1 MFLDDAL
8 ATLAWISPVTEP
20 AMRNSTRRLL
30 REMRVRKS
38 QTEAE
43 RELMGEHAVCPQS
56 RWLFWTSQVSQV
68 LLIVP
73 SSLCSHTAGAA
84 CNSYHSYQEV
94 VLGYLMFS
102 FLS

>member
-1 MFLDDAL
+1 MFSDDAL
-8 ATLAWISPVTEP
+8 ATLAWISAVTEP
-20 AMRNSTRRLL
+20 AMRNTARRLL

-43 RELMGEHAVCPQS
+43 REHAVCPQS
-56 RWLFWTSQVSQV
+56 RWLSWTSQVSPV
-68 LLIVP
+68 LLTMP